1 MTEMAHAK
9 FNLVYDG
16 PALREHRMEVRD
28 LAPALLAMGELV
40 ERANEILNGNQAKV
54 CVNVHASFKQ
64 GSFGIDLDLAQ
75 TLWQRVLDIAN
86 SESVT
91 NIKQVVELLGLVT
104 GTYYLGH
111 KSTQGLIQVVRWLR
125 GRSIQKI
132 EPIGDGNVRLWVSDE
147 HLDIEEKVLRLLE
160 DYRIRRELENLIA
173 RPLAREGIES
183 FATVDKEAKIV
194 FAHVDGRESHYFF
207 APPVREETLQEDT
220 YTANLQVLNLAF
232 KGDNKWRFTEGGSA
246 FYANVLDNDFLTRV
260 ATNQEQFAK
269 DDLLR
274 AKVRRTQR
282 MTTSGLVSE
291 YEIIQVLEHRSAS
304 PKVQLNLDLPNTPP
318 KDGRD

>member
-1 MTEMAHAK
+1 MAHAK

-16 PALREHRMEVRD
+16 PALREHRMDVRD

-40 ERANEILNGNQAKV
+40 ERANEIFNGTQTRV
-54 CVNVHASFKQ
+54 SVNVHASFKQ

-86 SESVT
+86 SGAVT
-91 NIKQVVELLGLVT
+91 NIKSVVELLGLVA
-104 GTYYLGH
+104 GTYVVG
-111 KSTQGLIQVVRWLR
+111 KKGKAGLIQVIQWLR

-160 DYRIRRELENLIA
+160 DYRIRRELENLIVN
-173 RPLAREGIES
+173 PLAREGIDT
-183 FATVDKEAKIV
+183 FATADSQAKTV
-194 FAHVDGRESHYFF
+194 YAHVEQREAHYFV
-207 APPVREETLQEDT
+207 APPVREETLQQDT

-232 KGDNKWRFTEGGSA
+232 KDDNKWRFTEGGSS
-246 FYANVLDNDFLTRV
+246 FYATVLDNEFLKRV
-260 ATNQEQFAK
+260 ASNQEQFAK

-274 AKVRRTQR
+274 AQVRRTQR
-282 MTTSGLVSE
+282 MTTGGLVSE
-291 YEIIQVLEHRSAS
+291 YEILEVVEHRSAS
-304 PKVQLNLDLPNTPP
+304 PKVQLNLDLERPHE
-318 KDGRD
+318 

>member
-1 MTEMAHAK
+1 MARTK

-16 PALREHRMEVRD
+16 PALREHRMDVRD

-40 ERANEILNGNQAKV
+40 DRANEIFNGTQTKV
-54 CVNVHASFKQ
+54 SVNVHASFKQ

-86 SESVT
+86 TGAVT
-91 NIKQVVELLGLVT
+91 SIKSVVELLGLVT
-104 GTYYLGH
+104 GTFVVGK
-111 KSTQGLIQVVRWLR
+111 KSRAGLIQVIQWLR

-160 DYRIRRELENLIA
+160 DYRIRRELESLIVSPMA
-173 RPLAREGIES
+173 SEGIDT
-183 FATVDKEAKIV
+183 FATADSKAKTIYV
-194 FAHVDGRESHYFF
+194 HVEQSDAHYFV
-207 APPVREETLQEDT
+207 APPVREETLQQDT

-232 KGDNKWRFTEGGSA
+232 KDDNKWRFTEGGSS
-246 FYANVLDNDFLTRV
+246 FYATVLDNEFLKRV
-260 ATNQEQFAK
+260 ASNQEHFAK

-282 MTTSGLVSE
+282 MTTNGLVSE
-291 YEIIQVLEHRSAS
+291 YEVIDVIEHRSAS
-304 PKVQLNLDLPNTPP
+304 PKVQLNLDLERPNQ
-318 KDGRD
+318 